1 MWTRSELK
9 TKAKEALRLN
19 YWKAV
24 LVALICSF
32 VSGGGG
38 GGSSSYSS
46 SSDSSSSSSAGSL
59 GSLGQEDAAALLAII
74 GIVLVVVLVVLALSF
89 ALSAFLFMP
98 LYVGCCRFFI
108 NCSNGNADLNDVTY
122 VFSHSYLNVVKI
134 MFLQSLYTF
143 FWSLLFIIP
152 GIVKGYEYHMIPYL
166 LAEDPSLS
174 KADAFRLTKE
184 MMTGDKWNTFVLG
197 LSFIGWELL
206 SVITCCILFVF
217 YVAPYEQL
225 TFAELYK
232 ALKYKISDPRF
243 VGTQQMAQQTV
254 YGYETTN
261 TTQNPYL

>member
-19 YWKAV
+19 YWKSV

-32 VSGGGG
+32 VSGS
-38 GGSSSYSS
+38 GGSSSSYSGS
-46 SSDSSSSSSAGSL
+46 SSDSSGSTGAFSSL
-59 GSLGQEDAAALLAII
+59 GSEDAASVFLIIAIFLVILLIILAI
-74 GIVLVVVLVVLALSF
+74 AF

-108 NCSNGNADLNDVTY
+108 NCSNGTADLNDVTY

-143 FWSLLFIIP
+143 FWTLLLIIP
-152 GIVKGYEYHMIPYL
+152 GIIKGYEYHMIPYL

-174 KADAFRLTKE
+174 KEDAFRLTKE
-184 MMTGDKWNTFVLG
+184 MMDGDKWNTFVLG

-206 SVITCCILFVF
+206 GVITCCILFVF

-232 ALKYKISDPRF
+232 ALKFKISDPRF
-243 VGTQQMAQQTV
+243 VNTAAQQNT
-254 YGYETTN
+254 YGYESTD

>member
-32 VSGGGG
+32 VSGSGG
-38 GGSSSYSS
+38 GGSSSGSA
-46 SSDSSSSSSAGSL
+46 SSDTSGSSGAISNF
-59 GSLGQEDAAALLAII
+59 GQEDMTTIFI
-74 GIVLVVVLVVLALSF
+74 TIVVFLVVFLVILAFAF

-166 LAEDPSLS
+166 LAEDPSIS
-174 KADAFRLTKE
+174 KDDAFRLTKE
-184 MMTGDKWNTFVLG
+184 MMTGDKLNTFVLY

-206 SVITCCILFVF
+206 GALTCCILFVF

-243 VGTQQMAQQTV
+243 VGTPQQQTV